1 MKKILLPLLTVL
13 LAFASCKTSEKI
25 LYLQDLQTGDNFKVQ
40 AEKALELMPG
50 DKLSIIVTSSATP
63 KLAQQF
69 NLPIVTIQAGSVNT
83 SSSNQVALYTIDESG
98 CVDVPTLGR
107 VKVSGISRSQAA
119 QKIQDLLRESHL
131 RDAVV
136 TINAYDQYITVLG
149 EVTRPG
155 RVAISKDNINLFEA
169 LGLAGDLTIQGRR
182 DQIKVI
188 REENGQL
195 NSYFVD
201 LRSKDV
207 FNSPVYNLKQNDII
221 YVSPNKVRIG
231 QSTNNDNSVRSI
243 STWLSVS
250 SVLISLGILIFR

>member
-1 MKKILLPLLTVL
+1 MKKILLPLLAVL

-25 LYLQDLQTGDNFKVQ
+25 LYLQDLQTGDNFKMQ
-40 AEKALELMPG
+40 AEKALDLQPG

-136 TINAYDQYITVLG
+136 TVNTYDQYITVLG

-155 RVAISKDNINLFEA
+155 RVAISKDNITLFEA

-221 YVSPNKVRIG
+221 YVSPNNVRIG

>member
-1 MKKILLPLLTVL
+1 MKKILLPLLTIL

-136 TINAYDQYITVLG
+136 TVNTYDQYITVLG

-155 RVAISKDNINLFEA
+155 RVAISKDNITLFEA

>member
-1 MKKILLPLLTVL
+1 MKKILLPLLTIL

-40 AEKALELMPG
+40 AEKALDLQPG

-155 RVAISKDNINLFEA
+155 RVAISKDNITLFEA

>member
-1 MKKILLPLLTVL
+1 MKKILLPLLAVL

-25 LYLQDLQTGDNFKVQ
+25 LYLQDLQPGDNFKVQ
-40 AEKALELMPG
+40 AEKALDLLPG

-69 NLPIVTIQAGSVNT
+69 NLPIVTIQAGSVNAST
-83 SSSNQVALYTIDESG
+83 SNQVALYTIDESG

-107 VKVSGISRSQAA
+107 VKVSGISLSQAA
-119 QKIQDLLRESHL
+119 QNIQDLLRESHL

-155 RVAISKDNINLFEA
+155 RVAISKDNITLFEA

>member
-40 AEKALELMPG
+40 AEKALDLLPG

-136 TINAYDQYITVLG
+136 TVNTYDQYITVLG

-155 RVAISKDNINLFEA
+155 RVAISKDNITLFEA

>member
-1 MKKILLPLLTVL
+1 MKKILLPLLTIL

-69 NLPIVTIQAGSVNT
+69 NLPIVTIQAGSVNA

-149 EVTRPG
+149 EVARPG
-155 RVAISKDNINLFEA
+155 RVAISKDNITLFEA

-188 REENGQL
+188 REENGQI

-201 LRSKDV
+201 LRSKDI